1 MKDHSQDI
9 KLEEKEFLVK
19 DFVGEGRFARVH
31 KGCRESEK
39 DRFVAIRFL
48 KFTESAVF
56 DEMKFLKEAEEL
68 VKIKH
73 INIIKT
79 YGVLVNQKAFVQEF
93 CVKKIGEERVHSLS
107 GLLSCLKDK
116 ISEKVKLICFCHITN
131 ALQFLHSLEIVVGDL
146 KPANV
151 LVTSDINEDW
161 IFKLGD
167 ICPETKKRNN
177 CSAAMSSCV
186 STKDSFVYTAAFMAP
201 ELLMYHSKKVC
212 KNISTSSDIY
222 SLAMLLYQV
231 MFPNTTVFQEMSP
244 MQFIF
249 AIGNNWRPEIPLEE
263 TYNGNYYKELVDI
276 LKKCWVAEP
285 CLRPTSDVLYKEFQ
299 QINFTLSKE
308 GNKRLFKILVK
319 PNRKSYFL

>member
-9 KLEEKEFLVK
+9 KLDEKEFVVK

-48 KFTESAVF
+48 KLTELAVF

-93 CVKKIGEERVHSLS
+93 CAKKIGEERVHSLS

-116 ISEKVKLICFCHITN
+116 ISEKVKLICFCDITN

-146 KPANV
+146 KPGSV
-151 LVTSDINEDW
+151 LVTSDISRDW

-167 ICPETKKRNN
+167 ICPETKKRND

-186 STKDSFVYTAAFMAP
+186 SAKDSFVYTAA
-201 ELLMYHSKKVC
+201 LHIHQS
-212 KNISTSSDIY
+212 
-222 SLAMLLYQV
+222 
-231 MFPNTTVFQEMSP
+231 
-244 MQFIF
+244 
-249 AIGNNWRPEIPLEE
+249 
-263 TYNGNYYKELVDI
+263 
-276 LKKCWVAEP
+276 
-285 CLRPTSDVLYKEFQ
+285 CLCIIQRK
-299 QINFTLSKE
+299 
-308 GNKRLFKILVK
+308 LVK
-319 PNRKSYFL
+319 IFQHLVIFIVSRCFYIN